1 MSARFPHETY
11 GDDGRGDRAANL
23 RWAGYFLV
31 AVGVVH
37 AVQGVIAL
45 VDDTF
50 ATKRTTYLDLFDVTA
65 WGWVHLAL
73 GVLAIATGVAMV
85 LRKAWAK
92 PVAIAMAALSI
103 LAGFA
108 YLPFDLIGSVLAMVA
123 ACLVIGAVV
132 APGVF
137 ERDD

>member
-1 MSARFPHETY
+1 MSERYPNQAY
-11 GDDGRGDRAANL
+11 GSDGRGDRGTNL
-23 RWAGYFLV
+23 RWAGYLLL

-50 ATKRTTYLDLFDVTA
+50 ATRRTAYLDLFDVTT

-73 GVLAIATGVAMV
+73 GVLALATGVAV
-85 LRKAWAK
+85 LLRKAWAK
-92 PVAIAMAALSI
+92 PVAIGLAALTI

-108 YLPFDLIGSVLAMVA
+108 YLPFDLIGSVLGMVA

-137 ERDD
+137 ERD